1 MTDAQ
6 PPGDRIRAVIV
17 DADRRVRDGLTGLFA
32 IGDQVEVVGWS
43 DHPGAAIDTVA
54 ATHPDVV
61 IIDPRLP
68 DVDAGLGLLPILQA
82 ASPRARIIVMNWQ
95 DSLESAFLAAGADG
109 FLDMCAPPSRLVEAV
124 VAAVRHGGR
133 PS

>member
-1 MTDAQ
+1 
-6 PPGDRIRAVIV
+6 
-17 DADRRVRDGLTGLFA
+17 
-32 IGDQVEVVGWS
+32 
-43 DHPGAAIDTVA
+43 
-54 ATHPDVV
+54 
-61 IIDPRLP
+61 LP